1 MNTTQ
6 RVRLGQL
13 PDIARLCLRQVHGG
27 KRPPNPWAFQGPDGH
42 GENIWVFAHRRT
54 QQVIYSFSPTLDG
67 FHDMKQLPYNG
78 KKTKP
83 AKLRKDYWAPMAK
96 IELPR
101 GHGNVGRVVF
111 QKLRELKHLHEVSW
125 DDSLLYKK
133 PIEYNEAEKKAAAKR
148 AAEKEPEPLFTRS
161 KAQRGKA
168 LNAQKAN
175 SVADMAAVLGSG
187 GPGNKIESTETAG
200 LKLPVR
206 VIWSDINDAG
216 YAEKW
221 PRNVKHTEQV
231 EPVAETALPADV
243 EVAA

>member
-1 MNTTQ
+1 MNTIQ
-6 RVRLGQL
+6 RVRMDQL
-13 PDIARLCLRQVHGG
+13 PDITRLCLRQLHGG
-27 KRPPNPWAFQGPDGH
+27 KRPPNPLAFQGPDGH

-54 QQVIYSFSPTLDG
+54 QQVIYSFNATLDG
-67 FHDMKQLPYNG
+67 FHAMKQLPYNG

-101 GHGNVGRVVF
+101 GQGNLGRVVF

-133 PIEYNEAEKKAAAKR
+133 PIEYSEAEKKAAAKR
-148 AAEKEPEPLFTRS
+148 AAENEPDPRFTRS

-175 SVADMAAVLGSG
+175 SVADMAAVLGNG
-187 GPGNKIESTETAG
+187 GNSNKIEPTETTG
-200 LKLPVR
+200 VKLPVR

-216 YAEKW
+216 YAKKW
-221 PRNVKHTEQV
+221 PRNVKHTQQV
-231 EPVAETALPADV
+231 DPVAETPLPANA